1 MLSPET
7 IADSLLRFHRRQTEK
22 IEVFWIEATSS
33 RQQLVADLAARLA
46 GHPIMVAPVAPN
58 RFQDAN
64 GVSDDLSLTIQENP
78 AWCTPQAREL
88 VAEHLRFSL
97 VLVSKRPLG
106 IPQLSSPVSLPDWFP
121 QWPGEILVANVQ
133 SVFAA
138 ITLSLGSPDIPQAA
152 INSALFELE
161 QALCHRL
168 KEVANLMPAAA
179 NALMGLVGTGAA
191 PTNVVDLVAS
201 SSRGLQAR
209 SGFEFRPGGGIDS
222 GFIVSHF
229 ARVWRDCQPTNR
241 HTLANH
247 ASAAMGLGP
256 ACGVDAQYGL
266 TALLSRGKEKFT
278 TTPAHITFSRNL
290 MVTVSDAVQFV
301 NGIHHADEFPQFPAV
316 LTITFAK
323 NLAASCRAAASAL
336 GAASITR

>member
-1 MLSPET
+1 MLSPDT
-7 IADSLLRFHRRQTEK
+7 IADSLLRFHLQQSDK

-33 RQQLVADLAARLA
+33 RQQLIADLAGRLT
-46 GHPIMVAPVAPN
+46 GHPIMVAPVAAN

-64 GVSDDLSLTIQENP
+64 GVADDLSLTIRDNH
-78 AWCTPQAREL
+78 AWCTPEARKL
-88 VAEHLRFSL
+88 VVEHQRFSL

-106 IPQLSSPVSLPDWFP
+106 IPQLSSPVPLPDWFP

-133 SVFAA
+133 SVFST
-138 ITLSLGSPDIPQAA
+138 ITLSLASPDIPQAA

-161 QALCHRL
+161 QALCQRL
-168 KEVANLMPAAA
+168 QAVANLTPTAAD
-179 NALMGLVGTGAA
+179 ALMGLVGTGVA
-191 PTNVVDLVAS
+191 PTSIARLIAS
-201 SSRGLQAR
+201 SNQGLQAR
-209 SGFEFRPGGGIDS
+209 SGSEFRPGGAIDS

-241 HTLANH
+241 HTLAGH
-247 ASAAMGLGP
+247 AAAAMGLGP
-256 ACGVDAQYGL
+256 SSGVSAQYGL

-278 TTPAHITFSRNL
+278 ATPAHITFSRNL
-290 MVTVSDAVQFV
+290 MVTVSDVVQFV

-323 NLAASCRAAASAL
+323 DLAASCRAAASAL
-336 GAASITR
+336 GRL

>member
-1 MLSPET
+1 MLSPDT
-7 IADSLLRFHRRQTEK
+7 IADSILRFHRQQTDE
-22 IEVFWIEATSS
+22 IEVFWIEATIS

-64 GVSDDLSLTIQENP
+64 GVSDDLSLTIQDNQ
-78 AWCTPQAREL
+78 AWCTTQAREL
-88 VAEHLRFSL
+88 VAEHRRFSL

-106 IPQLSSPVSLPDWFP
+106 IPQVSSPVSLPDWFP
-121 QWPGEILVANVQ
+121 QWPGKILVANVQ

-161 QALCHRL
+161 HALCHRL
-168 KEVANLMPAAA
+168 RVVAGLAPTAAD
-179 NALMGLVGTGAA
+179 ALMGVVGTGAA
-191 PTNVVDLVAS
+191 PTNVADLIAS
-201 SSRGLQAR
+201 SSQGLQAR
-209 SGFEFRPGGGIDS
+209 SGLEFRPGGSIDS

-241 HTLANH
+241 HALASH
-247 ASAAMGLGP
+247 ASAAMGLSPVSGI
-256 ACGVDAQYGL
+256 DAQYGL

-278 TTPAHITFSRNL
+278 ATPAHITFSRNL
-290 MVTVSDAVQFV
+290 MVTVSDVVQFV

-323 NLAASCRAAASAL
+323 DLAASCRAAASAL
-336 GAASITR
+336 GRLR